1 MIDFVKFLEEHKEA
15 INTVK
20 TSYDIFNATDYE
32 DD

>member
-20 TSYDIFNATDYE
+20 TPYDIFKAADYE

>member
-1 MIDFVKFLEEHKEA
+1 MIDFLKFLEEHKES

-20 TSYDIFNATDYE
+20 TTHDIFNATDYE